1 MIPSEKELITFIK
14 IRDFV
19 NYSTIAKFY
28 EINNATVS
36 DLINDLVEKK
46 LVIVKKFG
54 GSKLIKLKWKDKSLF
69 MLY

>member
-36 DLINDLVEKK
+36 DLINDLVKKK

-54 GSKLIKLKWKDKSLF
+54 GSKLIKLK
-69 MLY
+69 